1 VEGFET
7 WCDANFAGF
16 SASCE
21 LHRAEVTGAQGTLAE
36 ALSGVNAALARLPAA
51 EPWALGDAHRVRGDI
66 HAALGDAEAARKDY
80 DRAHELGWDAEPGN
94 ALLLF
99 ESGDADGAVAALDR
113 VLASND
119 WFRLQRRG
127 WILANKA
134 RICALS
140 GRGDE
145 AEACLRALA
154 QNFDGW
160 PSPAVRALAQ
170 EAQAMLALQQRLHDP
185 SPIQLLNLAR
195 QLWTSVGA
203 EHHAARV
210 RLALARI
217 MIASGDSAG
226 ALAEARCAESG
237 AVRIGAKLL
246 QENARSL
253 LSSIGAAE

>member
-1 VEGFET
+1 
-7 WCDANFAGF
+7 
-16 SASCE
+16 
-21 LHRAEVTGAQGTLAE
+21 LHRAEAVGAQSVLAD

-80 DRAHELGWDAEPGN
+80 DTAHELGWNAEPGN

-99 ESGDADGAVAALDR
+99 DSGDADGAVAALDR
-113 VLASND
+113 ALADNT
-119 WFRLQRRG
+119 WYGLQRRG

-140 GRGDE
+140 ARAEE
-145 AEACLRALA
+145 ARACLRALA
-154 QNFDGW
+154 ENFDDW

-170 EAQAMLALQQRLHDP
+170 EAQAMLALDEGLHDP

-195 QLWTSVGA
+195 QLWTSLGA
-203 EHHAARV
+203 EHHAGRV
-210 RLALARI
+210 RLALAR
-217 MIASGDSAG
+217 MMAARGDSAG

-237 AVRIGAKLL
+237 ASRIGARLL
-246 QENARSL
+246 QENARSVMNL
-253 LSSIGAAE
+253 LSAG